1 VIFNHRRG
9 SSDDFYSACSNAS
22 KEAAES
28 HQSGQRSHRQN
39 RPRYLYFFAKKIIY
53 LFLVISDCRF
63 GLAIE
68 AHLGDCSAKVM
79 LKKTPTR
86 PNALQL
92 RAIRASPVRKA
103 LDFGRDDQQVF
114 SPARPIA
121 QRTLPIIEEIP
132 DLEAAPENL
141 AIQGTF

>member
-1 VIFNHRRG
+1 LFERL
-9 SSDDFYSACSNAS
+9 
-22 KEAAES
+22 
-28 HQSGQRSHRQN
+28 QRSGRKSSK
-39 RPRYLYFFAKKIIY
+39 RPKKPSPKPAKVLIFFAKKIIY
-53 LFLVISDCRF
+53 LFLAISDCRF